1 MGGSDKPRFTYRPSS
16 RPADAGSGS
25 GGLGAL
31 EERSWILVI
40 RWQWETQD
48 NTGAHM
54 KFSEIELAFEFVSA
68 AGQYEHFA
76 YVSKST
82 GATYWQ
88 SDAAGLDD
96 LPEDLNASDDY
107 VEIPHKND
115 LDLGKDLI
123 FRFVAQE
130 IPGLHEKVQRIF
142 SRRGAYGRYKDF
154 LADLGLLDTWY
165 RFEAEQTK
173 EALLTWCRDYDI
185 QIEE

>member
-1 MGGSDKPRFTYRPSS
+1 
-16 RPADAGSGS
+16 
-25 GGLGAL
+25 
-31 EERSWILVI
+31 
-40 RWQWETQD
+40 
-48 NTGAHM
+48 M

-68 AGQYEHFA
+68 AGQFEHTA

-82 GATYWQ
+82 GTTYWQ

-130 IPGLHEKVQRIF
+130 IPGLHEKVRGIF
-142 SRRGAYGRYKDF
+142 SRRGAYRRYKDF
-154 LADLGLLDTWY
+154 LADLGLLDAWY
-165 RFEAEQTK
+165 SFEAEKTR
-173 EALLTWCRDYDI
+173 EARLTWCRDHDI
-185 QIEE
+185 QIED